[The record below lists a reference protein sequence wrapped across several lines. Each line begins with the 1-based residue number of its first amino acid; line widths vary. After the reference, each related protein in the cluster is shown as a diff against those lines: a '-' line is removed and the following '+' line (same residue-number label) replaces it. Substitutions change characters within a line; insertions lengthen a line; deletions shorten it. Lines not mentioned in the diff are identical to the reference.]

1 MKIAIFGGTFWDV
14 FLFGKDPHKTIIRE
28 SPGGSGLNVAY
39 GLFLLGHRVDFY
51 SNVGEDFRG
60 KHLVDELKR
69 SGFDVSHMS
78 ILHGKT
84 GLFIA
89 RNGRP
94 LAVEI
99 GVNGENIV
107 VPSMMNDYDLVF
119 ATGEVTEKTL
129 KVVCERSQN
138 VVIDIGPRA
147 RIDTSDLKA
156 LIIGNE
162 KECSRI
168 RCDVVKMGPEG
179 ARWHDIHVPGNG
191 VLFSHPIGLGDLF
204 DMVLIHELL
213 KGRSRREALEK
224 AVECSQILGQEG
236 PLTPFERISRLKSFY
251 TIHKTPESC
260 DKSTDASHNN
270 GY

>member
-1 MKIAIFGGTFWDV
+1 LKIAIFGGTFWDI
-14 FLFGKDPHKTIIRE
+14 FLFGEDPHKTIIRE

-60 KHLVDELKR
+60 KHLMDELKR

-99 GVNGENIV
+99 GVNRENIA
-107 VPSMMNDYDLVF
+107 VPPTMDDYDLVF
-119 ATGEVTEKTL
+119 ATGEVPKKTL
-129 KVVCERSQN
+129 KTVCERGHN

-147 RIDTSDLKA
+147 KIDTSGLKA

-162 KECSRI
+162 KECSRT

-179 ARWHDIHVPGNG
+179 ARWGDIHVPGNG
-191 VLFSHPIGLGDLF
+191 KSFFYPIGLGDLF
-204 DMVLIHELL
+204 DVVLIHELL

-236 PLTPFERISRLKSFY
+236 PVTPFERISRLKFFY
-251 TIHKTPESC
+251 TSHKTLENC
-260 DKSTDASHNN
+260 GKSTDTSHNN